1 MAKFIKFDVKNT
13 LDAAN
18 LLLQGTRLLNVDHI
32 GDIAYDATTG
42 AVTIVLTAPAGAFGE
57 NTATAGISG
66 RVVTVTATTNT
77 VGTAAVPTIT
87 DGASDPAR
95 AIYKAM
101 TANPG
106 GVVSTAQLGKDQA
119 GTPLQMYWSTYS
131 VATNDQV

>member
-32 GDIAYDATTG
+32 GDIAYNAATG

-57 NTATAGISG
+57 ATGSAGISG

-119 GTPLQMYWSTYS
+119 GTPLQMYWSTYV

>member
-13 LDAAN
+13 LNAAN

-32 GDIAYDATTG
+32 GDIAYNAATG
-42 AVTIVLTAPAGAFGE
+42 AVTIVLTTPAGAFGE
-57 NTATAGISG
+57 DTATAGISG
-66 RVVTVTATTNT
+66 RVVTAVVTTNT
-77 VGTAAVPTIT
+77 TGAAGIPTIT
-87 DGASDPAR
+87 AGSYDPAR

-119 GTPLQMYWSTYS
+119 ATPVQMYWSTYV

>member
-13 LDAAN
+13 SNAAN

-32 GDIAYDATTG
+32 GDIAYDATDGT
-42 AVTIVLTAPAGAFGE
+42 VTIVLTAPAGAFGE
-57 NTATAGISG
+57 NTTSAGISG
-66 RVVTVTATTNT
+66 RVVTAVVTTTT
-77 VGTAAVPTIT
+77 DGSAGIPTIT
-87 DGASDPAR
+87 AGSYDPAR

-119 GTPLQMYWSTYS
+119 ATPLQMYWSTYS

>member
-13 LDAAN
+13 LNAAN

-57 NTATAGISG
+57 DTGSAGISG
-66 RVVTVTATTNT
+66 RVVTVTATTT
-77 VGTAAVPTIT
+77 STGTAAVPTIT

-119 GTPLQMYWSTYS
+119 ATPVQMYWSTYV

>member
-13 LDAAN
+13 LNAAN

>member
-13 LDAAN
+13 LNAAN

-57 NTATAGISG
+57 DTGSAGISG
-66 RVVTVTATTNT
+66 RVVTVTATTT
-77 VGTAAVPTIT
+77 STGTAAVPTIT

-95 AIYKAM
+95 VIYKAM

-119 GTPLQMYWSTYS
+119 ATPVQMYWSTYV